1 MGKKILRSILIAFLV
16 TGIAVILIGCSI
28 ALPTFDKSKL
38 EIEYKTSYIYDRDG
52 NEIMQFQSVAGE
64 GAKLS
69 EIPKDL
75 QDAIVAVED
84 NRFKNHNGIDFR
96 AIGRA
101 VYRDII
107 TGSKAEGGS
116 TITQQLAKNVYLS
129 HEKTFTRKVKEISL
143 AAQIERNY
151 SKDDILEM
159 YFNRI
164 TFAGNVTGV
173 KYAAEVYFDKGDRME
188 ELTLAES
195 ALLAGLPN
203 APSAYNPRA
212 NPELSIERRNIVL
225 DQMLKYE
232 YITKEKY
239 DAAITEPLQLS
250 EKPGDDIKG
259 MDQEVKYPYYLDY
272 VLEEASEKM
281 GIEAEQVLRGGV
293 KVYTNLDPKL
303 QDSLQN
309 AYKDPAN
316 FPNNAGDGTW
326 AQSASVIVD
335 PETGGVLALVG
346 GRDKPELE
354 HTPQAVLNRASMA
367 KVRPGSSFKPIMV
380 YGPAIDT
387 GKYSPSTILNNKA
400 GTEFAGG
407 YKPNNWKL
415 WPKDKVTMNEAVI
428 WSLNIPAV
436 SLLNDMGVD
445 VGYEYTTKNF
455 GIPLKQEDSQRLGV
469 ALGDVDVTPLDLAG
483 AYTAFAN
490 NGVRTEPFAIRE
502 IQNAEGD
509 VLAAIEV
516 KSHEAIKP
524 DTAKTITR
532 MLKAAVEQGTGT
544 SARISGRDVAGKTGT
559 TEMGQTGGNRDAWF
573 AGYTPGY
580 VMVTWMGFDQ
590 SDEQHY
596 LASQGS
602 EIPSALFSKVMSEG
616 LQGRP
621 APRFDLNVSN
631 KPVEEEKDDK
641 DKAIISDLSVK
652 LQGNKAVLTWSPV
665 DVKDAKYF
673 LFRAEKNPNGT
684 VSNSGGIGELT
695 KPGYTDT
702 NIQPGKTYLY
712 SVVVMKGSEKLS
724 DSNFAQLTVPGQEP
738 ADPQE
743 PDTPTEP
750 ETPGEQGGNGQQPG
764 GGTTTPTTPGTPGTP
779 GGTPTTPTVPPTNP
793 DTPTQPGGG
802 TTTPTQPGTGGE
814 NGGGGDTTQPSNPG
828 TGT

>member
-52 NEIMQFQSVAGE
+52 NEIMSFQSVAGE

-69 EIPKDL
+69 EIPKQL
-75 QDAIVAVED
+75 QEAIVAVED
-84 NRFKNHNGIDFR
+84 TRFKDHNGVDFR

-164 TFAGNVTGV
+164 TFAGNVTGI
-173 KYAAEVYFDKGDRME
+173 KYAAEIYFDKGDHME
-188 ELTLAES
+188 DLSLAEN

-203 APSAYNPRA
+203 APSAYNPRI
-212 NPELSIERRNIVL
+212 NPELSIQRRNIVL

-232 YITKEKY
+232 YISQAEY
-239 DAAITEPLQLS
+239 DTATTEPLMLS
-250 EKPGDDIKG
+250 EKPGTDIKG
-259 MDQEVKYPYYLDY
+259 MDQVVKYPYYLDY
-272 VLEEASEKM
+272 VLEEASNKL

-303 QDSLQN
+303 QDTLQEAYRN
-309 AYKDPAN
+309 AEN
-316 FPNNAGDGTW
+316 FPRNAADGMW

-335 PETGGVLALVG
+335 PESGGVLALVG
-346 GRDKPELE
+346 GRDTPDTE
-354 HTPQAVLNRASMA
+354 HTPQAVLNRASMS
-367 KVRPGSSFKPIMV
+367 KVRPGSSFKPIIV

-387 GKYSPSTILNNKA
+387 GKYSTSSILNNKA

-415 WPKDKVTMNEAVI
+415 WPKDKVSLTEAVI

-436 SLLNDMGVD
+436 SVLNDMGAD
-445 VGYEYTTKNF
+445 VGYSYATKNF
-455 GIPLKQEDSQRLGV
+455 GIPLKKEDSQRLGV
-469 ALGDVDVTPLDLAG
+469 ALGDVDLTPLDLAG

-490 NGVRTEPFAIRE
+490 NGVRTEPYAIRE
-502 IQNAEGD
+502 IQNASGD
-509 VLAAIEV
+509 TIASIGV
-516 KSHEAIKP
+516 KTHNAIKP
-524 DTAKTITR
+524 DTAKTMTKL
-532 MLKAAVEQGTGT
+532 LKSAVEQGTGT

-559 TEMGQTGGNRDAWF
+559 TEMGNTGGNRDAWF

-596 LASQGS
+596 LGSQGS
-602 EIPSALFSKVMSEG
+602 EIPASLFSKVLSKG

-621 APRFDLNVSN
+621 APRFDTNVTE
-631 KPVEEEKDDK
+631 KPVNEEKDDK
-641 DKAIISDLSVK
+641 DKAIINDLSVT
-652 LQGNKAVLTWSPV
+652 LQGNKAVVSWSPV
-665 DVKDAKYF
+665 DVKDVKYF
-673 LFRAEKNPNGT
+673 LFRAEKNSNGT

-695 KPGYTDT
+695 KPGYTDST
-702 NIQPGKTYLY
+702 VQPGKTYLY

-738 ADPQE
+738 TPPQVPQE
-743 PDTPTEP
+743 PQSPGGGSDKPPTDPTPPGTQVP
-750 ETPGEQGGNGQQPG
+750 NQPNQPGQPGDGNTTPPQPG
-764 GGTTTPTTPGTPGTP
+764 GG
-779 GGTPTTPTVPPTNP
+779 
-793 DTPTQPGGG
+793 DPGGG
-802 TTTPTQPGTGGE
+802 ETGGGVNPNP
-814 NGGGGDTTQPSNPG
+814 NGGT
-828 TGT
+828 